1 MFLVP
6 DRSSFLTDKI
16 VHENSLCAL
25 MAMKHYSNPKNNYK
39 VNWPH
44 GELNGNQ
51 TSIFLCAYPFYRVQ
65 WSQCFNE
72 KCGGATR
79 RTAGMMLRLN
89 IIDTDNPNQQGFTA
103 LLNARRVDK
112 SSNDLIN
119 IFYTTGFSVVQYPKT
134 QIEELVAINL
144 VIDELKS

>member
-51 TSIFLCAYPFYRVQ
+51 KPPFSYVHTL
-65 WSQCFNE
+65 STEFN
-72 KCGGATR
+72 G
-79 RTAGMMLRLN
+79 
-89 IIDTDNPNQQGFTA
+89 PNASMKVWRSYLEQ
-103 LLNARRVDK
+103 L
-112 SSNDLIN
+112 
-119 IFYTTGFSVVQYPKT
+119 
-134 QIEELVAINL
+134 E
-144 VIDELKS
+144 